1 MILYGETFD
10 LKAKP
15 PDIISRFRLH
25 IERLCVK
32 PKLSY
37 WSDFHF
43 HFYFSF
49 YWSFQNFVTFS
60 QKIKIQFLKKLLLYL
75 KFWSI
80 RNMWTDNI
88 VPILLSELKN
98 IIWIL
103 RNIKFKNFVF
113 FWTKV
118 INSTIIH
125 DECCEISQS
134 CQYNSDT
141 HSFWYFS
148 FKKQ

>member
-1 MILYGETFD
+1 MILYGEIFD

-15 PDIISRFRLH
+15 PDIKSKFRLH

-43 HFYFSF
+43 HFYFLF
-49 YWSFQNFVTFS
+49 YLSFQNFVTFS
-60 QKIKIQFLKKLLLYL
+60 QKIEIQFLKKLLLYL

-80 RNMWTDNI
+80 RNVWIDNI
-88 VPILLSELKN
+88 VLILFSESKN

-103 RNIKFKNFVF
+103 RNIKFKNFVL
-113 FWTKV
+113 FWIKV
-118 INSTIIH
+118 INSTICKKRS
-125 DECCEISQS
+125 ERSNLWRFISLNKDQS
-134 CQYNSDT
+134 GLI
-141 HSFWYFS
+141 W
-148 FKKQ
+148 